1 MNGAL
6 LPNNVLLERNSVML
20 PMGIPPYGCH
30 LRILER
36 IRAAGPSQGANY
48 SPSGGSAAAEPQAWG
63 PFRAAGPSQGANYSP
78 SGGSAAAEPQAWGPF
93 RAAGPSQGANY
104 SPSGGSAAAEPQA
117 WGPFRAAGPS

>member
-63 PFRAAGPSQGANYSP
+63 PFRPAGPPQGANYSP
-78 SGGSAAAEPQAWGPF
+78 SGGSPAAEPQAWG
-93 RAAGPSQGANY
+93 
-104 SPSGGSAAAEPQA
+104 SPSRARLIRWHGSAAPAREQPPRPA
-117 WGPFRAAGPS
+117 DCCLGDGSH